1 MRTIK
6 PIAAKFRMHRSKNK
20 RSIDSSSFLLYNMK
34 AGMHIQK
41 QFFSIILIFISS
53 SFGAYNKIKFSFYLF
68 WLVGC
73 KMQAHTYVHEHRGKG
88 FVHEYSSGR
97 PLVKE
102 TEVLQLRRTV
112 ENITEFDSEL
122 YI

>member
-20 RSIDSSSFLLYNMK
+20 RSIDSSSFVLYNMK

-73 KMQAHTYVHEHRGKG
+73 KMQAHTYVHEHRGRDLSRFMLMPGTKDL
-88 FVHEYSSGR
+88 FMNTHRVAHS
-97 PLVKE
+97 
-102 TEVLQLRRTV
+102 
-112 ENITEFDSEL
+112 
-122 YI
+122 